1 MQIFEKFRFYIHL
14 LSFKMNS
21 LLLSGIYKKNV
32 ILTELLLPWMA
43 FYVLMISGFVSVAA
57 LLVIYMEKSS
67 NKNGTENYK
76 LFAILPST
84 LAAYYCLMWV
94 CVYKLY
100 RKGLKPKA
108 HFLTKFAQI
117 ALEPLAN
124 KILEVEDTVEE

>member
-1 MQIFEKFRFYIHL
+1 M
-14 LSFKMNS
+14 
-21 LLLSGIYKKNV
+21 

-57 LLVIYMEKSS
+57 LLVIYMEKNS
-67 NKNGTENYK
+67 NKNGTENFK

>member
-1 MQIFEKFRFYIHL
+1 
-14 LSFKMNS
+14 
-21 LLLSGIYKKNV
+21 
-32 ILTELLLPWMA
+32 
-43 FYVLMISGFVSVAA
+43 MISGFVSVAA
-57 LLVIYMEKSS
+57 LLVIYMEKNTS
-67 NKNGTENYK
+67 NKNGKENFK